1 MEADT
6 TLITQTHTRD
16 PGFYAGNP
24 PVICLLLGR
33 SPESSPGL
41 DPCCR
46 LRSKLPSTQPCM
58 SRKPQPSHPSPI
70 RPPTTPPRIVM
81 MMWKAPCPPH
91 LHVISAHA
99 DEGGAVCPPSSVEL
113 VRFHDGLHRATQVT
127 NMSRLRGQQRTSDSS
142 WLLFSL
148 FSYSFVLSI
157 RSFPWISSHSFLA
170 SQFLRRSLH
179 THTP

>member
-1 MEADT
+1 MLA
-6 TLITQTHTRD
+6 TLLS
-16 PGFYAGNP
+16 FVSSWAGPLNP
-24 PVICLLLGR
+24 
-33 SPESSPGL
+33 PGL

-46 LRSKLPSTQPCM
+46 LRGKLPSTQPM
-58 SRKPQPSHPSPI
+58 HVPKAAAESSPI

-81 MMWKAPCPPH
+81 MMWKAPSPPH

-179 THTP
+179 THTHTHTS